1 MNRVLQVVLGVA
13 AAIVAAAVSSFVAM
27 LMFGVG
33 VCHAFDDTGG
43 PFPAGDSPQGR
54 VCGQSA
60 TASGLEELAVW
71 TIPAVGVLAVVLVGA
86 AWRWGSQRLRHLS
99 VVGLFVMPFVPL
111 APLAAPSDTCSAADM
126 RTPGRECE
134 TES

>member
-1 MNRVLQVVLGVA
+1 MTRVLQVVLGVA
-13 AAIVAAAVSSFVAM
+13 AAIVVAVVSSFLAM
-27 LMFGVG
+27 LVFGVG
-33 VCHAFDDTGG
+33 VCGAFDDTGG

-60 TASGLEELAVW
+60 HASAIEELAIW
-71 TIPAVGVLAVVLVGA
+71 SIPAVAVLAVVLVVA
-86 AWRWGSQRLRHLS
+86 AWRWGSQGLRYLG
-99 VVGLFVMPFVPL
+99 VVGLFLMPFVPL
-111 APLAAPSDTCSAADM
+111 VPLAAPSDTCSAADM